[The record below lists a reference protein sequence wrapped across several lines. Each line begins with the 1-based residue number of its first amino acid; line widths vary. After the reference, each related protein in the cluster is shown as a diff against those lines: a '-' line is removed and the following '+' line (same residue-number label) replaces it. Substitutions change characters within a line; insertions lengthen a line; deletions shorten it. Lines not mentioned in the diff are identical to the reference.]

1 MPLAGIALLVGAVAA
16 LLWAEVRRSRLG
28 IWIAKPAASTLF
40 IAIAVSSGA
49 VESPFGQMILVG
61 LVLSWLGD
69 VFLIPRHQL
78 SFITGLG
85 SFLLAHVAYSVA
97 FVLQPLAT
105 TPLIIGAIA
114 MFAFAAAVVRWLW
127 LHLSPT
133 LKPAVAAYVVAI
145 SVMVILAC
153 GTITAAGLQLVIGAV
168 LFAVSDVF
176 VARERF
182 VTSAVANRL
191 WGLPL
196 YYLAQLVLALS
207 VRLSELSTAA

>member
-1 MPLAGIALLVGAVAA
+1 
-16 LLWAEVRRSRLG
+16 
-28 IWIAKPAASTLF
+28 
-40 IAIAVSSGA
+40 
-49 VESPFGQMILVG
+49 
-61 LVLSWLGD
+61 
-69 VFLIPRHQL
+69 
-78 SFITGLG
+78 
-85 SFLLAHVAYSVA
+85 
-97 FVLQPLAT
+97 
-105 TPLIIGAIA
+105 

-127 LHLSPT
+127 PHLSPT
-133 LKPAVAAYVVAI
+133 LKPAVAAYVIAI

-153 GTITAAGLQLVIGAV
+153 GTITATGLQLVVGAV

-182 VTSAVANRL
+182 ATSAVANRL